1 MKITYQ
7 KKIHWTKYNLSYPNL
22 IDIIQGIRM
31 GNITLHDNEFG
42 AYTLKQAIEHIRSV
56 NPSDMP
62 KWKARLLP
70 AVAYNGTFKELNNTG
85 LIDYSSVTAL
95 DFDHIATSDD
105 MVCLR
110 NRLVITPCV
119 LSVFVTPS
127 GRGLKALVWHDNT
140 DPNKH
145 GDLYEQLLT
154 SLRNR
159 LVITPCVLSVFVTPS
174 GRGLKALVWHDNTDP
189 NKHGDLYEQL
199 LTKFYVANRNDTNCK
214 DLARRN
220 YLSYDPY
227 IWTNPKPVQFHYIP
241 SIKPKVNSLS
251 THTGKGVSGQ
261 SIISIMNSVWKKNN
275 PEYWEEG
282 NRATSIFKLACLMCK
297 WGVDQNLA
305 SEYFIDGWESDS
317 MSEKEIQ
324 SHVDNGYKAEEMNFG
339 TLNFIIR

>member
-105 MVCLR
+105 MACLR
-110 NRLVITPCV
+110 NRL
-119 LSVFVTPS
+119 
-127 GRGLKALVWHDNT
+127 A
-140 DPNKH
+140 
-145 GDLYEQLLT
+145 
-154 SLRNR
+154 
-159 LVITPCVLSVFVTPS
+159 ITPCVLSVFVTPS

-199 LTKFYVANRNDTNCK
+199 LTKFYVANRNDTGCK

-251 THTGKGVSGQ
+251 THIGKGLSGQ

-305 SEYFIDGWESDS
+305 SEYFIDEWESDS

>member
-7 KKIHWTKYNLSYPNL
+7 KKIHWTKYNLTYPEL
-22 IDIIQGIRM
+22 KDIIQAIRT
-31 GNITLHDNEFG
+31 GNLRSHDNG
-42 AYTLKQAIEHIRSV
+42 YGDYTLKQAIEHIRSV
-56 NPSDMP
+56 NPSDMR

-95 DFDHIATSDD
+95 DFDHIATLDD
-105 MVCLR
+105 MAC
-110 NRLVITPCV
+110 
-119 LSVFVTPS
+119 
-127 GRGLKALVWHDNT
+127 
-140 DPNKH
+140 
-145 GDLYEQLLT
+145 
-154 SLRNR
+154 LRNR

-199 LTKFYVANRNDTNCK
+199 LTKFYVANRNDTSCK

-220 YLSYDPY
+220 YLSYDPH

-251 THTGKGVSGQ
+251 THTGKSVSGQ

-305 SEYFIDGWESDS
+305 SEYFIDEWESDS

>member
-22 IDIIQGIRM
+22 IDIIQGIHM

-105 MVCLR
+105 MACLR
-110 NRLVITPCV
+110 NRL
-119 LSVFVTPS
+119 
-127 GRGLKALVWHDNT
+127 A
-140 DPNKH
+140 
-145 GDLYEQLLT
+145 
-154 SLRNR
+154 
-159 LVITPCVLSVFVTPS
+159 ITPCVLSVFVTPS

-199 LTKFYVANRNDTNCK
+199 LTKFYVANRNDTGCK

-251 THTGKGVSGQ
+251 THIGKGLSGQ

>member
-105 MVCLR
+105 MVC
-110 NRLVITPCV
+110 
-119 LSVFVTPS
+119 
-127 GRGLKALVWHDNT
+127 
-140 DPNKH
+140 
-145 GDLYEQLLT
+145 
-154 SLRNR
+154 LRNR

>member
-95 DFDHIATSDD
+95 DFDHIATLDD
-105 MVCLR
+105 MAC
-110 NRLVITPCV
+110 
-119 LSVFVTPS
+119 
-127 GRGLKALVWHDNT
+127 
-140 DPNKH
+140 
-145 GDLYEQLLT
+145 
-154 SLRNR
+154 LRNR

-199 LTKFYVANRNDTNCK
+199 LTKFYVANRNDTGCK

>member
-1 MKITYQ
+1 
-7 KKIHWTKYNLSYPNL
+7 
-22 IDIIQGIRM
+22 
-31 GNITLHDNEFG
+31 
-42 AYTLKQAIEHIRSV
+42 
-56 NPSDMP
+56 MP

-105 MVCLR
+105 MAC
-110 NRLVITPCV
+110 
-119 LSVFVTPS
+119 
-127 GRGLKALVWHDNT
+127 
-140 DPNKH
+140 
-145 GDLYEQLLT
+145 
-154 SLRNR
+154 LRNR

-199 LTKFYVANRNDTNCK
+199 LTKFYVANRNDTSCK

-251 THTGKGVSGQ
+251 THIGKGLSGQ

>member
-105 MVCLR
+105 MACLR
-110 NRLVITPCV
+110 NRLAITPCV

-140 DPNKH
+140 D
-145 GDLYEQLLT
+145 
-154 SLRNR
+154 S
-159 LVITPCVLSVFVTPS
+159 
-174 GRGLKALVWHDNTDP
+174 

-199 LTKFYVANRNDTNCK
+199 LTKFYVANRNDTGCK

-251 THTGKGVSGQ
+251 THIGKGLSGQ

>member
-31 GNITLHDNEFG
+31 GNITLHDNEYG
-42 AYTLKQAIEHIRSV
+42 DYTLKQAIEHIRSV

-154 SLRNR
+154 
-159 LVITPCVLSVFVTPS
+159 
-174 GRGLKALVWHDNTDP
+174 
-189 NKHGDLYEQL
+189 
-199 LTKFYVANRNDTNCK
+199 KFYVANRNDTGCK

-251 THTGKGVSGQ
+251 THIGKGLSGQ

>member
-56 NPSDMP
+56 NPSDMR

-105 MVCLR
+105 MACLR
-110 NRLVITPCV
+110 NRL
-119 LSVFVTPS
+119 
-127 GRGLKALVWHDNT
+127 A
-140 DPNKH
+140 
-145 GDLYEQLLT
+145 
-154 SLRNR
+154 
-159 LVITPCVLSVFVTPS
+159 ITPCVLSVFVTPS

-199 LTKFYVANRNDTNCK
+199 LTKFYVANRNDTGCK

-251 THTGKGVSGQ
+251 THIGKGLSGQ

>member
-62 KWKARLLP
+62 KWEARLLP

-105 MVCLR
+105 MACLR
-110 NRLVITPCV
+110 NRL
-119 LSVFVTPS
+119 
-127 GRGLKALVWHDNT
+127 A
-140 DPNKH
+140 
-145 GDLYEQLLT
+145 
-154 SLRNR
+154 
-159 LVITPCVLSVFVTPS
+159 ITPCVLSVFVTPS

-199 LTKFYVANRNDTNCK
+199 LTKFYVANRNDTGCK

-251 THTGKGVSGQ
+251 THIGKGLSGQ